1 MTTRRQITNLAGK
14 RLSGEVERDVSGLPE
29 LGSDEVL
36 TGDYSGQ
43 RGELQP

>member
-1 MTTRRQITNLAGK
+1 MTARRQITNLTGE
-14 RLSGEVERDVSGLPE
+14 RLSDEVERDVSGLPG